1 MLSTAGAFS
10 GQQIPVVA
18 RFSVGGG
25 NPQATDK
32 GKTVRGIAL
41 QFSLPNNEQW
51 LASGLSAPVF
61 FVSKPEHFAG
71 FIESRKA
78 DPALGRPD
86 PTKIRAFNEAHP
98 DTKAQIEFLAQAAVP
113 ASYAT
118 ANYWSTHAFVF
129 VDAQGTKRNAKWMFQ
144 PVDGTQSLTD
154 AELAARAD
162 NFLIDELRMRVS
174 AASAQFRFMLQLAEA
189 GDDLTNPTMK
199 WPASR
204 RVVEAGRLVI
214 DKVEAGAGG
223 ACMNITFNPLV
234 LPKGIEA
241 SPDPVLAARAVPYAI
256 SLGRRIA
263 GK

>member
-1 MLSTAGAFS
+1 
-10 GQQIPVVA
+10 
-18 RFSVGGG
+18 
-25 NPQATDK
+25 
-32 GKTVRGIAL
+32 
-41 QFSLPNNEQW
+41 
-51 LASGLSAPVF
+51 
-61 FVSKPEHFAG
+61 
-71 FIESRKA
+71 
-78 DPALGRPD
+78 
-86 PTKIRAFNEAHP
+86 
-98 DTKAQIEFLAQAAVP
+98 
-113 ASYAT
+113 
-118 ANYWSTHAFVF
+118 
-129 VDAQGTKRNAKWMFQ
+129 MFQ

-189 GDDLTNPTMK
+189 GDDLTNPTMQ